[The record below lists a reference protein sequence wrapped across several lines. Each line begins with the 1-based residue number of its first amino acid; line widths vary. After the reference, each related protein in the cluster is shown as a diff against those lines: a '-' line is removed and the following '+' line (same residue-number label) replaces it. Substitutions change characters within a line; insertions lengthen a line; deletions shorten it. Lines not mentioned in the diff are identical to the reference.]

1 MGVIIRPIKQSN
13 TESYGKIGYKTNE
26 TISSAHV
33 YPSEQPA
40 EEFSIKLL
48 KKILDNP
55 NLWSILA
62 EREDKILGSIFL
74 PHNFSPSSVAVIG
87 PLTVYPSTEGRGVD
101 RILMNA
107 AITHAHK

>member
-1 MGVIIRPIKQSN
+1 MGVIIRPIKQSDA
-13 TESYGKIGYKTNE
+13 ESCGKIGYKTHE
-26 TISSAHV
+26 TISSAHA

-40 EEFSIKLL
+40 EEFSIKLI

-74 PHNFSPSSVAVIG
+74 FIIFPPHLSQ
-87 PLTVYPSTEGRGVD
+87 
-101 RILMNA
+101 
-107 AITHAHK
+107 

>member
-1 MGVIIRPIKQSN
+1 MGVIIRPTKQSN
-13 TESYGKIGYKTNE
+13 AESCGKIGYKTHE
-26 TISSAHV
+26 TISSAHA

-40 EEFSIKLL
+40 EEFAIKLI
-48 KKILDNP
+48 KMILDNP
-55 NLWSILA
+55 NSWSILA

-74 PHNFSPSSVAVIG
+74 HNFPSSSVAVIG
-87 PLTVYPSTEGRGVD
+87 PLTVYPSTEGRDID